1 MRYIESYLCIQK
13 NRLEERLNYR
23 WEVDEDALDF
33 SVPRL
38 ILQPIV
44 ENAVIHGIEPLK
56 EGGTITVKAW
66 MEGETLIL
74 QITDNGKG
82 MTREELAE
90 LKKKIDGKNDT
101 GSIGMRNIRRRIEL
115 TYGEKK
121 AIEIRSNQDGGTAVT
136 LRMTEDR
143 REG

>member
-1 MRYIESYLCIQK
+1 M
-13 NRLEERLNYR
+13 
-23 WEVDEDALDF
+23 
-33 SVPRL
+33 
-38 ILQPIV
+38 
-44 ENAVIHGIEPLK
+44 IHGIEPLK